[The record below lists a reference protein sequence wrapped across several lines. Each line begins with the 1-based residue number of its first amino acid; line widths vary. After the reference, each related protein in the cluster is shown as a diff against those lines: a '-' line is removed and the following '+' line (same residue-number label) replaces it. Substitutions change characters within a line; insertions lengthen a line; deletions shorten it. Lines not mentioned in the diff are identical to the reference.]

1 MSNTAEGTKY
11 LDELFEKY
19 KALKEQKQIG
29 EMERRNEKEIREQLL
44 KINKELR
51 SLVVK
56 QEEVISN
63 LRARVAELEKC
74 LGLGWQADRLSDGS
88 WLFNAIIAPPA
99 EGDNQTR

>member
-1 MSNTAEGTKY
+1 MSNIAEGAKY

-19 KALKEQKQIG
+19 KAIAEQKQIR
-29 EMERRNEKEIREQLL
+29 EMERRNEREIREQLL

-56 QEEVISN
+56 QEGVIST

-88 WLFNAIIAPPA
+88 WVFNKIV
-99 EGDNQTR
+99 E